1 LDKPL
6 VNLWAKKFKLII
18 KQKYP
23 ELEFPIR
30 EFKYVSTIDIDNAYY
45 FLEKG
50 FARNAA
56 SFLKSFFQLD
66 KQAILKRYNVL
77 IGRHKDPFDTYNYQ
91 LNILK
96 KYNLNFIYFILLG
109 NYGLN
114 DKNVLVTSR
123 KFQLLIKNLSDFAT
137 IGLHPSFNSNKSNRL
152 LKIERDRLIDITKSE
167 LHKSRQHFLK
177 ISLPDTYRN
186 LVDLDIFNDYTMGYS
201 EYPGFRASICDSY
214 YFYDLEVE
222 KTSPLRIHP
231 FAIMDATFRYY
242 LDYTPQQSLDSIKKV
257 VDQVKNVEGT
267 LISVWHNETWSDYKE
282 WKGWKLLFKDMVEY
296 IHS

>member
-1 LDKPL
+1 
-6 VNLWAKKFKLII
+6 
-18 KQKYP
+18 
-23 ELEFPIR
+23 
-30 EFKYVSTIDIDNAYY
+30 
-45 FLEKG
+45 
-50 FARNAA
+50 
-56 SFLKSFFQLD
+56 
-66 KQAILKRYNVL
+66 
-77 IGRHKDPFDTYNYQ
+77 
-91 LNILK
+91 
-96 KYNLNFIYFILLG
+96 
-109 NYGLN
+109 
-114 DKNVLVTSR
+114 
-123 KFQLLIKNLSDFAT
+123 
-137 IGLHPSFNSNKSNRL
+137 
-152 LKIERDRLIDITKSE
+152 
-167 LHKSRQHFLK
+167 
-177 ISLPDTYRN
+177 